1 MIPDVMVAKW
11 MMMNVVAEEEEVDR
25 VHHGELIVEE
35 MNETIGATEIEIEKI
50 EIGIEAIEADDT
62 EVEVGKTK
70 GETEERMTIEKKGDF
85 F

>member
-1 MIPDVMVAKW
+1 

-35 MNETIGATEIEIEKI
+35 MNETIGATGIEIEKI

-62 EVEVGKTK
+62 EVEVEKTK